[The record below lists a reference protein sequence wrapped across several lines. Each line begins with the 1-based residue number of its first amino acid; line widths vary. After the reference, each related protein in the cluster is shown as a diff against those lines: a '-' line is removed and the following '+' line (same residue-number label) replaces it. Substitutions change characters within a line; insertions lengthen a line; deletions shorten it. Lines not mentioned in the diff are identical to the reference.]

1 MFSRAILALQKKKKN
16 NFVANQNKLDNKTE
30 LAAYGTVG
38 AVAGNGERQNGGFRG
53 RCGRKRLVLR
63 LIGDSLF
70 EYTTNYV
77 KRTVLTDLRLVGSE
91 RLSVLA

>member
-53 RCGRKRLVLR
+53 RKRLVLR